1 LKRITMWAAAIVG
14 VLLLAVGITACTSS
28 HHHANATRTDQN
40 KSNDI
45 LAHFQTVQPAP
56 QFDWS
61 QIRQTLI
68 DAETAQAQTT
78 QTTTFFFNLGV
89 ADPLG
94 WCPSIGYPVA
104 GTSQITSPDKEND
117 HGSYGQSVTAQI
129 DPNGIFSGNT
139 TATYVICVGE
149 NGKRYLHH
157 VEEIAHA
164 VGGPATWDYT
174 HHRFQIT
181 GDPTFIPK
189 TQK

>member
-28 HHHANATRTDQN
+28 RHANATRNDQ
-40 KSNDI
+40 KTSDAI
-45 LAHFQTVQPAP
+45 LNHFQTVQPAP

-68 DAETAQAQTT
+68 DAETAQARAT
-78 QTTTFFFNLGV
+78 QTTTFDFNYGV
-89 ADPLG
+89 ADPIFS
-94 WCPSIGYPVA
+94 CPSIGFPVA

-117 HGSYGQSVTAQI
+117 HGSYGQSVTSQI

-139 TATYVICVGE
+139 TATYVLCVGE
-149 NGKRYLHH
+149 NGKTYLHH
-157 VEEIAHA
+157 VEEFAHA
-164 VGGPATWDYT
+164 VAGPAVWDYT
-174 HHRFQIT
+174 HHRIQIT
-181 GDPTFIPK
+181 GDPTFTPK